1 MRRHLLTAWGTHY
14 RPTIT
19 QNKIYF
25 YFLSGEGRG
34 TAQKMRKDSK
44 QHQNRSERIRTTT
57 TADRGPAPTSNRTN
71 ERFCRWLGV
80 FGGILALLGVVAAPI
95 TSGDTAL
102 RSCRLIIADFVKLE
116 QKTIRKRLYICIPL
130 FAAVIALLIWQMS
143 DKEGFGKIWSWF
155 GWSNQTLS
163 VFMLWAVTVYLVRQK
178 KQFVITL
185 VPAIFMTIVCSTF
198 LLSEQIFSLDLQYA
212 LIIAAVTCVVSI
224 IWFCLWYRKYQQSQK

>member
-1 MRRHLLTAWGTHY
+1 
-14 RPTIT
+14 
-19 QNKIYF
+19 
-25 YFLSGEGRG
+25 
-34 TAQKMRKDSK
+34 
-44 QHQNRSERIRTTT
+44 
-57 TADRGPAPTSNRTN
+57 
-71 ERFCRWLGV
+71 V

-116 QKTIRKRLYICIPL
+116 QKSIRKRMYICIPL

-178 KQFVITL
+178 KPYFITL
-185 VPAIFMTIVCSTF
+185 IPAVFMTIVCTTF
-198 LLSEQIFSLDLQYA
+198 LLSEQIFSLDLSYA
-212 LIIAAVTCVVSI
+212 LIIVAVTGVTAI
-224 IWFCLWYRKYQQSQK
+224 AWFCIWYKNNKTTKTI